1 MNFNI
6 TSGTLIMASVSA
18 AFLVA
23 ACHSSPEANSFA
35 DTTENKAT
43 EARLIQVDTM
53 PHLTAYD
60 EQFYVP
66 TADETDSD

>member
-1 MNFNI
+1 MKFNI

-18 AFLVA
+18 VFLA
-23 ACHSSPEANSFA
+23 TGCHSSPRANGFA
-35 DTTENKAT
+35 DTTEDKTT
-43 EARLIQVDTM
+43 EVRLIQVETM

-66 TADETDSD
+66 PADEAASD